1 LDDIGHCRIFR
12 IFIHACP
19 YAVPTLNASGFIDS
33 NPVNPQSSI
42 GFFGGMIWVY
52 ENRCTFSTARTFI
65 DINVSGISTDPYLE
79 VSFFPVDIFY
89 VCAGMDFN
97 IDMPAD
103 LDQFRRDNSHST
115 IIGGKGLV

>member
-1 LDDIGHCRIFR
+1 MIFR

-19 YAVPTLNASGFIDS
+19 YAVPTLNASGLIDS

-42 GFFGGMIWVY
+42 GFFGGMIRVY
-52 ENRCTFSTARTFI
+52 ENRCAFSTARTFI
-65 DINVSGISTDPYLE
+65 DINVSGISADLYLE

-89 VCAGMDFN
+89 GCARMDFN

-115 IIGGKGLV
+115 VIRGKGLV